1 MNTIQLEFVHV
12 NDGPIAFMHS
22 PHVPS
27 RKDLIDYNEKQYV
40 VLDIIW
46 KFPITHN
53 ASVQLII
60 DEVCS

>member
-12 NDGPIAFMHS
+12 SDGTIAFMRSHY
-22 PHVPS
+22 VPN
-27 RKDLIDYNEKQYV
+27 RKDLIDYNDKQYV

-46 KFPITHN
+46 KFPIT
-53 ASVQLII
+53 ATTSIQLII